1 MQEDWLKDI
10 YGKMSDFE
18 ADEPSGLWD
27 DICKARQQDK
37 EPEPTYRSKAVVL
50 WWTKRIAAV
59 AAMVVF
65 IFSAGYL
72 EENDK
77 ELPSIALNT
86 TDIKAPGTEEM
97 ALDRSLH
104 DVSEGKRLGS
114 SVYSNLKTA
123 AKIQLAKTAPI
134 IMEPDETITDTVS
147 AAENNRSDT
156 AEDTSDM
163 PVETFLYTDKR
174 QGKTNTTD
182 YIASANIG
190 KNNSGKL
197 SCKMFIT
204 GGAGSAFNRKSAG
217 SISPAVIGPDGS
229 SWKDSPLLGIL
240 LYNEGKDVET
250 DIKHRLPIRAGLSFA
265 YEINKR
271 FSLGSGVSYA
281 NLSSD
286 MRQGSDNHYFTGI
299 QTLHYVGIP
308 LDIRYNIVSW
318 KGIELYAST
327 GLLAEKCVSGKLKK
341 EYILN
346 NRAEKKETQNLNE
359 NPLQW
364 SVNASAGLQYN
375 VTPSIGIYAEP
386 GISYYFND
394 GTSLKTIYK
403 DRPFNFNLNLG
414 LRFTFGWK

>member
-1 MQEDWLKDI
+1 MCS
-10 YGKMSDFE
+10 SD
-18 ADEPSGLWD
+18 L
-27 DICKARQQDK
+27 
-37 EPEPTYRSKAVVL
+37 
-50 WWTKRIAAV
+50 
-59 AAMVVF
+59 
-65 IFSAGYL
+65 
-72 EENDK
+72 
-77 ELPSIALNT
+77 
-86 TDIKAPGTEEM
+86 
-97 ALDRSLH
+97 
-104 DVSEGKRLGS
+104 
-114 SVYSNLKTA
+114 
-123 AKIQLAKTAPI
+123 
-134 IMEPDETITDTVS
+134 
-147 AAENNRSDT
+147 
-156 AEDTSDM
+156 
-163 PVETFLYTDKR
+163 
-174 QGKTNTTD
+174 
-182 YIASANIG
+182 
-190 KNNSGKL
+190 
-197 SCKMFIT
+197 
-204 GGAGSAFNRKSAG
+204 SAG

-359 NPLQW
+359 KPLQW

>member
-10 YGKMSDFE
+10 HSKMSDFE
-18 ADEPSGLWD
+18 ADEPRGLWD

-37 EPEPTYRSKAVVL
+37 EPEPTSRSKAAVL

-72 EENDK
+72 AVSDK
-77 ELPSIALNT
+77 ELPSTALTT
-86 TDIKAPGTEEM
+86 TDLKASATEEM
-97 ALDRSLH
+97 ASDISLLD
-104 DVSEGKRLGS
+104 VTEGKRPGA
-114 SVYSNLKTA
+114 SVCSNLMTA
-123 AKIQLAKTAPI
+123 AEMQLADAAPVI
-134 IMEPDETITDTVS
+134 IKPDETIADTLP
-147 AAENNRSDT
+147 AAEKNLSET
-156 AEDTSDM
+156 AEATSDV
-163 PVETFLYTDKR
+163 PVETFIYKDKR
-174 QGKTNTTD
+174 TRKTNTTNH
-182 YIASANIG
+182 IASANIG
-190 KNNSGKL
+190 RNNSGKL

-204 GGAGSAFNRKSAG
+204 GGAGSAFSRKSAG

-229 SWKDSPLLGIL
+229 NWKDSPVLGIL

-250 DIKHRLPIRAGLSFA
+250 DIKHRLPIRAGFSFA
-265 YEINKR
+265 YEINSR
-271 FSLGSGVSYA
+271 FSLGSGISYA

-286 MRQGSDNHYFTGI
+286 MRQGSDSHYFTGV

-346 NRAEKKETQNLNE
+346 KRAEKKETQNLDE
-359 NPLQW
+359 KPLQW

-375 VTPSIGIYAEP
+375 IIPSVGLYAEP

-403 DRPFNFNLNLG
+403 DKPFNFNLNLG
-414 LRFTFGWK
+414 LRFTFGRK